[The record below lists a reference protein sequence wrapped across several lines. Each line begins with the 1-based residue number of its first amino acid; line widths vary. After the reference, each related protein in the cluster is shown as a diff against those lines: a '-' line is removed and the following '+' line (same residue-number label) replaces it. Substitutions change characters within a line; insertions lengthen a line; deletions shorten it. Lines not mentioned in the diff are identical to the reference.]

1 MELDPEPDSLTCA
14 ECGERVTDSGY
25 LPARAGGDETYE
37 PVPDGALCGSC
48 GFNEVGF
55 AGCAPEL
62 DDVRDET
69 LAGETADTLLQITVT
84 DDGIDVLSAK
94 D

>member
-14 ECGERVTDSGY
+14 ECGAAVTESGY
-25 LPARAGGDETYE
+25 LPAKEVGDETYE
-37 PVPDGALCGSC
+37 PVPEAALCGSC

-62 DDVRDET
+62 DDVRDDV
-69 LAGETADTLLQITVT
+69 LAGETADALLQIAVT
-84 DDGIDVLSAK
+84 DSGIDVLSAK
-94 D
+94 E

>member
-1 MELDPEPDSLTCA
+1 MNLEPEPDSLTCA
-14 ECGERVTDSGY
+14 ECGAVLAESGY
-25 LPARAGGDETYE
+25 LPASEVGDETYE
-37 PVPDGALCGSC
+37 PIPEAALCGAC

-62 DDVRDET
+62 DDVLGDSST
-69 LAGETADTLLQITVT
+69 GDVLLQVKAT
-84 DDGIDVLSAK
+84 DAGVDVLSVK

>member
-14 ECGERVTDSGY
+14 ECGAAVAESGY
-25 LPARAGGDETYE
+25 LPAKEVGDETYE
-37 PVPDGALCGSC
+37 PVPEAALCGSC

-62 DDVRDET
+62 DDVLDDAT
-69 LAGETADTLLQITVT
+69 TADVLLQIRVT
-84 DDGIDVLSAK
+84 DSGVDVLSAK

>member
-1 MELDPEPDSLTCA
+1 MELDHEPDRLTCA
-14 ECGERVTDSGY
+14 ECGEDVTDSGY
-25 LPARAGGDETYE
+25 LPARDVGDETYE
-37 PVPDGALCGSC
+37 PVPEGALCGSC

-62 DDVRDET
+62 GDVRDKV
-69 LAGETADTLLQITVT
+69 LAGETADTLLQISVT
-84 DDGIDVLSAK
+84 ADGIDVLSAK